1 MASPAAGVATADRTG
16 GLEPA
21 LWATVV
27 REARRVPVTMVI
39 GATDTGKTT
48 LVTALA
54 RALAAGGFRT
64 AVVDADL
71 GQSEIG
77 PPTTVGLGEVADEL
91 PRLNQAR
98 VLALHFV
105 GTTSPAGNL
114 LGTLV
119 GTRAL
124 LDRARALGFE
134 RVVIDT
140 SGLVSGDVGRALKQ
154 AKIELAD
161 PGVVVCLERA
171 DECGPIVE
179 GYRGVSRPRII
190 RVPASPLARARTPE
204 ERRQYRQHRLA
215 AYLVGARRRELAL
228 GRVGVRVPGGEP
240 LAPEHAEAV
249 AGALAGLL
257 DGRRRTLGLG
267 VVRSVSFER
276 ELLVVETPVSDDV
289 AAVVIGRELYGA
301 GMPSA

>member
-1 MASPAAGVATADRTG
+1 
-16 GLEPA
+16 
-21 LWATVV
+21 
-27 REARRVPVTMVI
+27 MVI

-54 RALAAGGFRT
+54 RALASGGFRT
-64 AVVDADL
+64 AVLDADL

-77 PPTTVGLGEVADEL
+77 PPTTIGLGEVGDDL
-91 PRLNQAR
+91 DQLGQVR

-105 GTTSPAGNL
+105 GTTSPVGNL

-154 AKIELAD
+154 AKMELLD
-161 PGVVVCLERA
+161 PGLVVCLERA
-171 DECGPIVE
+171 GECGPIVE
-179 GYRGVSRPRII
+179 GYRGVSRPRIL
-190 RVPASPLARARTPE
+190 RLPASPLARSRAPE
-204 ERRQYRQHRLA
+204 ERRQHRQRRLA
-215 AYLVGARRRELAL
+215 AYFAGARRRELAL
-228 GRVGVRVPGGEP
+228 DRVGVRVPGGEP
-240 LAPEHAEAV
+240 LGPEHAGAV

-267 VVRSVSFER
+267 VVRGVSLER
-276 ELLVVETPVSDDV
+276 RLLVVDTPVLGDV
-289 AAVVIGRELYGA
+289 AAVVIGRESY
-301 GMPSA
+301 SADVPAA